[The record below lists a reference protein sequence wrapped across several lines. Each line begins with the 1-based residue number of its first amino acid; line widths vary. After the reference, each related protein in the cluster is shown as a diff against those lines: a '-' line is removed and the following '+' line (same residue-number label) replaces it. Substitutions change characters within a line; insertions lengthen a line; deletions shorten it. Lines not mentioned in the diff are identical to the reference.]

1 MRLNN
6 KGQFFS
12 PDLIIAMGVF
22 IFALI
27 LFFSASNAVFY
38 QTDLVGERKD
48 SDETAHA
55 ALNALLLSPGQPRDW
70 ERLSFSDVNVYGLTN
85 SNNFIEEEKL
95 TALLSDLNSSDYVS
109 AKIKLGF
116 GPYDIYLRLLGPS
129 GEEIVGAGKVS
140 TNPKIKLIYER
151 VAFYESN
158 QVILQEIVS
167 LPQ

>member
-1 MRLNN
+1 MGLNN

-12 PDLIIAMGVF
+12 PDLIIAIGVF

-38 QTDLVGERKD
+38 QTDLVNERKD

-55 ALNALLLSPGQPRDW
+55 TLNALLLSSGQPKDW
-70 ERLSFSDVNVYGLTN
+70 ESASFSDINVYGLVTK
-85 SNNFIEEEKL
+85 NNFIEEKKL
-95 TALLSDLNSSDYVS
+95 VALMSDLNSSDYVN

-116 GPYDIYLRLLGPS
+116 GPYDIYLRLLDSS
-129 GEEIVGAGKVS
+129 GAEIVGAGNIAF
-140 TNPKIKLIYER
+140 NPKLKLIYER

-158 QVILQEIVS
+158 QVIVQEIVS